1 MQEHFIVKVTRGELT
16 GTIGRGQEG
25 PGRAG
30 KTWPFSWY
38 VTVVIIVVV
47 IIVVSGMSLSSYLI
61 TRQEFERT
69 QEVLRTQTEKHISES
84 ILLMEAGLNLYDD
97 TYNNRMK
104 HAFEPF
110 LTEYNLSG
118 GEPAKMDLEKLKRAA
133 DNEFELYIID
143 DRGVIIATTF
153 APEKNLDF
161 RQYAPYFV
169 DYLDKIRNEGGF
181 HPDRVVKDFATG
193 QTKKFAYMATPDHR
207 YILELGLSREVFIP
221 ERSQFGRPVTQIM
234 ADVRD
239 QNPYIRNI
247 SLYDSTIKQQTEKGS
262 VKVPNGTLR
271 ERIKEIFKG
280 KTKVVV
286 FEPENGTTRSYIYI
300 NTSAPEYGSDTSR
313 VAEIVY
319 DDSLAAGDLQKL
331 VFANLAIGLL
341 VGAIGIAGG
350 LIGAQALTRPIRQMV
365 SDVDEITAG
374 NLEHQVRPPLGW
386 ELKVLALRIND
397 MVLAL
402 RNSIKDL
409 TVSQKA
415 LGESREL
422 YRVVVETQSEFIARL
437 AANGTITFANEA
449 YMRFFGV
456 NKEDLAG
463 REFAAAVDDG
473 DRLRLASH
481 IAALSMERPTDS
493 IEYRVAAAG
502 GAVRWI
508 SRTDTALFSETGDLA
523 GYLSVGRDV
532 TDRIE
537 ARQELVRANE
547 ELESRV
553 LERTR
558 ELEHYNRELTSFS
571 YTVSH
576 DLRAPLR
583 AIDGFSRILEQ
594 DYSDGLSEEAVGYIH
609 RVRENARNMS
619 NLIDD
624 LLELSRTG
632 RRVLE
637 MVDVDIPRV
646 VQECIEDLAPAM
658 KGRSVKITTG
668 ELPPCRA
675 DPVLVRQV
683 FVNLISNALKYSKPR
698 EHAEIWIGS
707 SHEEGRTVYHVKDNG
722 IGFDMAYKDK
732 IFGVFERL
740 HRTDEYEGTGV
751 GLAIVKQ
758 IIERHGGKIWVD
770 ASPGNG
776 AAFYFTFGQN
786 NGQ

>member
-1 MQEHFIVKVTRGELT
+1 MQEHFLVKVTKGEVT
-16 GTIGRGQEG
+16 GIIGRGQEG
-25 PGRAG
+25 SGRAG
-30 KTWPFSWY
+30 KSRPFSWY

-69 QEVLRTQTEKHISES
+69 QEVLRTQTENHISES

-110 LTEYNLSG
+110 ITEYNLSG
-118 GEPAKMDLEKLKRAA
+118 GDPAKVDLEKLKRAA

-143 DRGVIIATTF
+143 DRGVIIETTF
-153 APEKNLDF
+153 GPEKGLDF

-169 DYLDKIRNEGGF
+169 DYLNKIRSEGGF

-271 ERIKEIFKG
+271 ERIKEIFKN

-286 FEPENGTTRSYIYI
+286 SEPENGTTRSYIYI
-300 NTSAPEYGSDTSR
+300 NTSAPQYGSDTSR

-350 LIGAQALTRPIRQMV
+350 LIGAQALTWPIRLMV

-437 AANGTITFANEA
+437 TANGTITFANEA

-456 NKEDLAG
+456 DTEDLEG
-463 REFAAAVDDG
+463 REFAVAVDDD

-481 IAALSMERPTDS
+481 IASLSMERPTDS

-508 SRTDTALFSETGDLA
+508 SRTDTALFSATGDPA

-609 RVRENARNMS
+609 RVRDNARNMS

-637 MVDVDIPRV
+637 MVDVDIARV
-646 VQECIEDLAPAM
+646 VQDCIEDLAPAM
-658 KGRSVKITTG
+658 KGRSVRITTG

-698 EHAEIWIGS
+698 EHAEILIGS
-707 SHEEGRTVYHVKDNG
+707 SQEEGRTVYHVKDNG

-740 HRTDEYEGTGV
+740 HRADEYEGTGV

-786 NGQ
+786 SGP

>member
-1 MQEHFIVKVTRGELT
+1 VRATHGELT
-16 GTIGRGQEG
+16 GMDGHGPEGTRGR
-25 PGRAG
+25 G

-69 QEVLRTQTEKHISES
+69 QEVMRAQTESHITES

-110 LTEYNLSG
+110 LTEYNMSG
-118 GEPAKMDLEKLKRAA
+118 GDPAKMDLEKLKVAT
-133 DNEFELYIID
+133 DNEFELYVID

-153 APEKNLDF
+153 TPEKGLDF

-193 QTKKFAYMATPDHR
+193 QTKKFAYTATPDHQ

-221 ERSQFGRPVTQIM
+221 ERSRFGRPVTQIM
-234 ADVRD
+234 ADIRD

-262 VKVPNGTLR
+262 VKVPNGTIR
-271 ERIKEIFKG
+271 ERVKEIFREKQ
-280 KTKVVV
+280 KLVVS
-286 FEPENGTTRSYIYI
+286 EPENGTTRSYIYI
-300 NTSAPEYGSDTSR
+300 NTSAPQYGSDTSR

-350 LIGAQALTRPIRQMV
+350 LIGAHALTRPIRLMV

-437 AANGTITFANEA
+437 TADGTITFANEA
-449 YMRFFGV
+449 YLRFFGV
-456 NKEDLAG
+456 TKEDLVG
-463 REFAAAVDDG
+463 REFAGAVDPD
-473 DRLRLASH
+473 DRVRLASH
-481 IAALSMERPTDS
+481 TATLTRDRPTAS

-508 SRTDTALFSETGDLA
+508 SRTDTALYTTPGELT

-532 TDRIE
+532 TDRVE
-537 ARQELVRANE
+537 ARRELVRANE

-594 DYSDGLSEEAVGYIH
+594 DYKANLPDEAVGYIH

-637 MVDVDIPRV
+637 KVDVDIARV
-646 VQECIEDLAPAM
+646 VEECIDDLAPAM
-658 KGRSVKITTG
+658 KGRSVTITTG

-683 FVNLISNALKYSKPR
+683 FVNLISNAIKYSKPR
-698 EHAEIWIGS
+698 ENAEVRIGS
-707 SHEEGRTVYHVKDNG
+707 SQEEGRTVYHVKDNG

-740 HRTDEYEGTGV
+740 HRADEYEGTGV

-758 IIERHGGKIWVD
+758 IIERHGGRIWVE

-786 NGQ
+786 IGP